1 MQKVELWQ
9 QSSAVKELIGHGYL
23 TIIPRVRIGS
33 ESIAH
38 EADCFSKIQLVGQIY
53 RE

>member
-23 TIIPRVRIGS
+23 TIIPRARIGY
-33 ESIAH
+33 EYGG
-38 EADCFSKIQLVGQIY
+38 LGVP
-53 RE
+53 